1 MCESNLID
9 LNDVGISD
17 KMSIAILNLV
27 RNYCLQSA
35 DRCRKWAICIWVFP
49 FSSIWIIELF
59 NLELAN

>member
-35 DRCRKWAICIWVFP
+35 DRCRK
-49 FSSIWIIELF
+49 
-59 NLELAN
+59 